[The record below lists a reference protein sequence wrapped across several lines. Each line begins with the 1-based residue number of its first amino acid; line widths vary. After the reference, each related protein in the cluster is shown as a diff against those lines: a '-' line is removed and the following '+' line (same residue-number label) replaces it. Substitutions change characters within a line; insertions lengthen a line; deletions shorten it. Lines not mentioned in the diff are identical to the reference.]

1 MISIFL
7 ADGFEEIE
15 AVVTIDVLRRSG
27 ARVQTVSIMNGLTV
41 VGSHDIRIQADALF
55 LEADFDD
62 ATMLV
67 LPGGGRGTDNLLAYR
82 GLKDLLTQKTRFG
95 IWLAAICAAPKVLAQ
110 HGLLQGK
117 RATIY
122 DGMQGE
128 LTDNGACY
136 VAGEDIVVDA
146 GVVTSRGPG
155 TALPFAL
162 CLVELLKGAPIA
174 DKVRA
179 ELLY

>member
-27 ARVQTVSIMNGLTV
+27 ARVQTVSIMNHLAV

-55 LEADFDD
+55 FEADFDD

-67 LPGGGRGTDNLLAYR
+67 LPGGGKGTENLLAYR
-82 GLKDLLTQKTRFG
+82 GLKDLLTQKAGSGT
-95 IWLAAICAAPKVLAQ
+95 WLAAICAAPKVLAR

-117 RATIY
+117 QATIY
-122 DGMQGE
+122 DGMQSE
-128 LTDNGACY
+128 LTENGATY
-136 VAGEDIVVDA
+136 TAGKDVVADVGI
-146 GVVTSRGPG
+146 VTSRGPG

-162 CLVELLKGAPIA
+162 RLVELLKGVPTAE
-174 DKVRA
+174 KVRA
-179 ELLY
+179 GLLY